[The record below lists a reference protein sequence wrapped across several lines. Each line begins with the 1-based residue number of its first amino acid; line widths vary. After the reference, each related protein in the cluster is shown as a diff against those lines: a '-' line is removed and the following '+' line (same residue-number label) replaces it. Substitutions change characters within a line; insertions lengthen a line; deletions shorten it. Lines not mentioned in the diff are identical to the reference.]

1 MFSPSSSNLLTIS
14 ITLTALQLFSADA
27 HPAPAPAVEIN
38 TSAVEAAVST
48 TTTTPAELAAELL
61 YIVSSIEAQSP
72 TIPTALAT
80 IITEAGQ
87 PAATSITEAT
97 LELGEFVADG
107 LLTYTAEEIEESGT
121 SPPASVNL
129 QNPSK
134 PIYPKKSDSDA
145 PYSLNESALRS
156 AIDIPTT
163 FTRGNKRPIIIVPGT
178 AATTNDMFANNLFK
192 LLAAD
197 PKYADDFV
205 WINNPTL
212 SREDAQVNSEYVAY
226 AINYISGISGNSNVS
241 VIAWSQGTSNTQ
253 WSLKYWPSTREV
265 VSDFVALSQEF
276 HGSNVSTLICDALGC
291 PPGFFQ
297 HKYDS
302 NYIAALRSD
311 DGDSAYVPTTS
322 IWSGTDPGTSG
333 ATGTM
338 LDVRGV
344 GVTNNVVQTLCP
356 DEPAGSAYTHEGILF
371 NPLTWALIK
380 SALNH
385 AGPGNLTTAQLKPL
399 CAKYAPALL
408 DATDV
413 RTTLSVSVVQDY
425 NIFAYPDQVT
435 KEPKLKSYANY
446 TVPA

>member
-1 MFSPSSSNLLTIS
+1 MFSLSSSTCLTIS
-14 ITLTALQLFSADA
+14 FTLTALQLFSADA
-27 HPAPAPAVEIN
+27 HPAPAPAAEIN
-38 TSAVEAAVST
+38 TSAVDAAVKAD
-48 TTTTPAELAAELL
+48 TTTPAELAAELL
-61 YIVSSIEAQSP
+61 YIVSSIDAQS
-72 TIPTALAT
+72 PTALAT

-97 LELGEFVADG
+97 LELVELVEDG

-121 SPPASVNL
+121 SPPASINP

-134 PIYPKKSDSDA
+134 RIYPKKCPDDA

-156 AIDIPTT
+156 AIEIPTT
-163 FTRGNKRPIIIVPGT
+163 FTHGKKPPILIVPGT
-178 AATTNDMFANNLFK
+178 AATTNDMFATNLLK

-197 PKYADDFV
+197 PTFANDFL

-212 SREDAQVNSEYVAY
+212 SREDAQVNAEYVAY

-253 WSLKYWPSTREV
+253 WSLKYWPSTSEV
-265 VSDFVALSQEF
+265 VSDFIALSPEF
-276 HGSNVSTLICDALGC
+276 HGSYVSDLICDALGC

-297 HKYDS
+297 HKYES
-302 NYIAALRSD
+302 NYIAALRSN

-322 IWSGTDPGTSG
+322 IWSSTDPGTSG
-333 ATGTM
+333 EM

-380 SALNH
+380 NALNH
-385 AGPGNLTTAQLKPL
+385 AGPGSLTTAQLTSL
-399 CAKYAPALL
+399 CAEYAPAELHAL
-408 DATDV
+408 DV

-425 NIFAYPDQVT
+425 NIFNYPDQVT
-435 KEPKLKSYANY
+435 VEPPLMSYVNY

>member
-1 MFSPSSSNLLTIS
+1 MS
-14 ITLTALQLFSADA
+14 ITLIALQVFSAGA
-27 HPAPAPAVEIN
+27 HPAPAPAADIS
-38 TSAVEAAVST
+38 TSAVTAV
-48 TTTTPAELAAELL
+48 TTTPAELAAALL

-72 TIPTALAT
+72 TVPKSLAT
-80 IITEAGQ
+80 IVTEAGQ

-97 LELGEFVADG
+97 AELEQFVEDG

-121 SPPASVNL
+121 SPPASINSE
-129 QNPSK
+129 NPSK
-134 PIYPKKSDSDA
+134 PIYPKKCLGDA
-145 PYSLNESALRS
+145 SYSLNESALRS

-163 FTRGNKRPIIIVPGT
+163 FTQGKKPPIIIVPGT
-178 AATTNDMFANNLFK
+178 AATTNDMFADNLFK

-197 PKYADDFV
+197 PRFANDFV

-212 SREDAQVNSEYVAY
+212 SREDAQVNAEYVAY

-253 WSLKYWPSTREV
+253 WSLKYWPSTREI
-265 VSDFVALSQEF
+265 VSDFIALSPEF
-276 HGSNVSTLICDALGC
+276 HGSLVSDLICDALGC

-297 HKYDS
+297 HKYES
-302 NYIAALRSD
+302 NYIAALRSNG
-311 DGDSAYVPTTS
+311 GDSAYVSTTS
-322 IWSGTDPGTSG
+322 IWSSTDPGTSG
-333 ATGTM
+333 EM

-344 GVTNNVVQTLCP
+344 GVTNNVVQKLCP
-356 DEPAGSAYTHEGILF
+356 NEPAGSAYTHEGILF

-380 SALNH
+380 NALSH
-385 AGPGNLTTAQLKPL
+385 AGPGSLTTSQLNSL

-425 NIFAYPDQVT
+425 NIFAYSNQVT
-435 KEPKLKSYANY
+435 VEPPLMSYVNH
-446 TVPA
+446 THNMC